1 MKAKLALIVLCLFM
15 LPAAVLAHGENEDA
29 AADQAARREAAQE
42 FRQEL
47 QANLM
52 AELSEARAQRIVA
65 RCEALKTNVSQR
77 SQRITGVQEARSQ
90 VVANLAMRLETF
102 SARVQAAGL
111 SVEALNEDVA
121 SLKTLSGELETL
133 WTTYGES
140 LTALSEAECDA
151 EADDFHAA
159 LEAAKSAHT
168 DIRVKYKEIK
178 DFIQSEIKHDLEDLR
193 AELVEAS
200 SGQ

>member
-1 MKAKLALIVLCLFM
+1 MKAKLALIVICLFM

-77 SQRITGVQEARSQ
+77 SQRITAVQEARSQ

-111 SVEALNEDVA
+111 SVEALNEDVE

-140 LTALSEAECDA
+140 LTTLSEAECDA
-151 EADDFHAA
+151 EADGFHAA